1 MPERDSQPSP
11 DDELPDRAEELSAWR
26 EPEPPPPIPET
37 LRHPVAR
44 RPEKPVSASS
54 DYSGM
59 TKAWSVAME
68 FVFTIIA
75 SLLLGWFA
83 DRWRGTSPRYT
94 LIGMALG
101 FAFALFQ
108 IIRRTLKDE
117 NEAAARK
124 KRG

>member
-1 MPERDSQPSP
+1 MPEHDSQPAA
-11 DDELPDRAEELSAWR
+11 DDQVPDRVEEPSAWR
-26 EPEPPPPIPET
+26 EPEPPPPIPES
-37 LRHPVAR
+37 LRRPVAR
-44 RPEKPVSASS
+44 RPEKPVSDSG

-68 FVFTIIA
+68 FVFTIVA

-83 DRWRGTSPRYT
+83 DRWQGTSPRYT

-117 NEAAARK
+117 KEAAARK
-124 KRG
+124 KRR